1 MKKLAAILLALVLV
15 LCSVSALAFEPV
27 DKKDLKVGFIYI
39 GGAEDKGF
47 TYAHHEG
54 TKAMMAKLGLDES
67 QVFWRENVSED
78 SACAD
83 AIDELIEQGCQI
95 IFGNSFG
102 YQEYLK
108 EAAEEHP
115 EVIFSHCS
123 GYMCNDTNFNNY
135 WGAIYQARYLSGI
148 VAGLKTKA
156 NLIGYVGSMNNPEVN
171 GGLNAFALG
180 VKSVNPDAKIYVK
193 YTGTWYD
200 VTLEK
205 QTAEALLDL
214 GCDVL
219 GQHCDTS
226 MPMVAAEERGAYGI
240 GYNAVISEGEPGYKA
255 WMTAPVWDWS
265 AVLVSEVQSV
275 IDGTWKPENVFF
287 GLKEGLVSL
296 APLTDAAPAGAQEL
310 IDAATAKMVSGEWDV
325 FTGPITDN
333 QGNVVI
339 AEGETVHYNANF
351 GSEMTWLL
359 DNIEAR

>member
-102 YQEYLK
+102 YQEYFK

-123 GYMCNDTNFNNY
+123 GYM
-135 WGAIYQARYLSGI
+135 
-148 VAGLKTKA
+148 
-156 NLIGYVGSMNNPEVN
+156 
-171 GGLNAFALG
+171 
-180 VKSVNPDAKIYVK
+180 
-193 YTGTWYD
+193 
-200 VTLEK
+200 
-205 QTAEALLDL
+205 
-214 GCDVL
+214 
-219 GQHCDTS
+219 
-226 MPMVAAEERGAYGI
+226 
-240 GYNAVISEGEPGYKA
+240 
-255 WMTAPVWDWS
+255 
-265 AVLVSEVQSV
+265 
-275 IDGTWKPENVFF
+275 
-287 GLKEGLVSL
+287 
-296 APLTDAAPAGAQEL
+296 
-310 IDAATAKMVSGEWDV
+310 
-325 FTGPITDN
+325 
-333 QGNVVI
+333 
-339 AEGETVHYNANF
+339 
-351 GSEMTWLL
+351 
-359 DNIEAR
+359 